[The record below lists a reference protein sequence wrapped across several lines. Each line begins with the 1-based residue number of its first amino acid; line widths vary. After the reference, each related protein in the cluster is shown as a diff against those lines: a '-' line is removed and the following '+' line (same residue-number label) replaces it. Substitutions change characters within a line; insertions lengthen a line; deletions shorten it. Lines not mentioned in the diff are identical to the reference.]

1 MYTLHGYKLRGVFH
15 GQNNVPVERQEVI
28 VPDAPPGSKTKLE
41 LAFTHPKL
49 QFICRLMFCAP
60 PCSRHIAW
68 IGNPSS
74 ILQNLCTYL
83 NFSYSERAR
92 FNTGT

>member
-1 MYTLHGYKLRGVFH
+1 MRQICTESSHVLTSKIYRGWFQILIRIRRNLPMCTLHGYKLRGVFH

-49 QFICRLMFCAP
+49 QFICRLMF
-60 PCSRHIAW
+60 
-68 IGNPSS
+68 
-74 ILQNLCTYL
+74 
-83 NFSYSERAR
+83 
-92 FNTGT
+92 